1 MNRKLVLALVAVFA
15 LSAMACTSLNQVTPK
30 PLDNAAME
38 ADVRAA
44 IAADHPGETFSIG
57 VSVDNGVVTLTG
69 SVETPAQRS
78 SIGASARRVDGVR
91 SVINNLTIS

>member
-1 MNRKLVLALVAVFA
+1 MKHKIILALVAVLA
-15 LSAMACTSLNQVTPK
+15 LSALACTSLNQVTPA

-44 IAADHPGETFSIG
+44 IASDHPGQTFSIG

-69 SVETPAQRS
+69 SVDNASQRS
-78 SIGASARRVDGVR
+78 SIGTAASRVDGVR
-91 SVINNLTIS
+91 SVINNLVIR